1 MPTIEEVK
9 ESIARIQ
16 AAMNNCNENERH
28 RLMFELIFHQN
39 QLLSLMLIER
49 ARIVR
54 QNENMEKFLD
64 KVKKRRNWMWNSF
77 TSLLINFTFY
87 ILLFSCYNFKR
98 RLCVWVS
105 NSGTQDTRHIHY
117 DTFTSSFFTAEF
129 SAIFEPKFKCVVL
142 G

>member
-105 NSGTQDTRHIHY
+105 NSGTEI
-117 DTFTSSFFTAEF
+117 
-129 SAIFEPKFKCVVL
+129 L
-142 G
+142 GTYTMTHLQVHFLPRNFPLYLNLNLNASY